1 MVSGQGH
8 KSLVV
13 VSVFNFISFASSES
27 VDSLFLS
34 SCVMAGIEDPGVVRI
49 PLNELQEQL
58 TCGKCHKLYTNPKT
72 LSCHHSFCQQCIEGL
87 PTIPTL
93 FVACPTC
100 HHHTELPDY
109 AGSAGLSVA
118 PQVTQLREVY
128 NEAKKQ
134 LGIVKCGGCSNPDA
148 SGYCKDCNVSLC
160 NECNDGHKRWGPFA
174 NHVIIS
180 LDEALVDQKA
190 VLSAVIE
197 RETEIREQAEEVK
210 GKIRSSV
217 RSVQDNLIRE
227 VDRIVASKLQLLEK
241 QKKEIF
247 NASHEVSQCKP
258 IVKADIQFVKSNK
271 SIDHHIGSVVTCT
284 RLECKV
290 KIDIIKHIPKEKAI
304 SFELSIVLPDDE
316 SLLVIP
322 ASSLSL
328 NILPTSNIKP
338 HPVINAR
345 VIPTVKPEVYQVIC
359 TPVIRGHHQVN
370 VTALGVQLKESS
382 SFTIP
387 FNPYNIHVAPIRTI
401 DGVKRP
407 FGVAVNDD
415 GRIIVSELGANIVS
429 ILSNEGNKLKWFGEG
444 NNGITFLFNHGIDIS
459 EDGCILVADTN
470 NDRIQKIGMDGMPIK
485 SVGIHGNGTLQF
497 DRPTGVAVSR
507 KKERIYIT
515 EFRNHRIQVLN
526 YDLTF
531 CRTFGK
537 EGTGNGEFKNP
548 HDVAIDSEGFVYVAD
563 LSNHRIQKFTY
574 DGKYLLQFGVEGS
587 CPGQLKAPAGITTDN
602 TGLVYVIEQ
611 GNHRVSVFTGDGV
624 FVSSFG
630 KKGANEDQFNNP
642 IGITLGKDGFLYI
655 CDDGNKRLVVY

>member
-1 MVSGQGH
+1 M
-8 KSLVV
+8 
-13 VSVFNFISFASSES
+13 AS
-27 VDSLFLS
+27 
-34 SCVMAGIEDPGVVRI
+34 IEDPRVVRI

-72 LSCHHSFCQQCIEGL
+72 LSCHHSFCQQCIEEF

-100 HHHTELPDY
+100 HQHTELPDH
-109 AGSAGLSVA
+109 AGSAGFSVA

-148 SGYCKDCNVSLC
+148 SGYCKDCNMSLC
-160 NECNDGHKRWGPFA
+160 NECNDKHKRWGPFA
-174 NHVIIS
+174 NHVIMS
-180 LDEALVDQKA
+180 LDEALVDQKVSSCYNM
-190 VLSAVIE
+190 VLSAVIK
-197 RETEIREQAEEVK
+197 REAEIKEQAEEVK
-210 GKIRSSV
+210 EEIRSFVKSLMV
-217 RSVQDNLIRE
+217 SVQDNLIRE

-241 QKKEIF
+241 QKKESLTD
-247 NASHEVSQCKP
+247 SHEVNQREP
-258 IVKADIQFVKSNK
+258 IVKADIQFLKSKNE
-271 SIDHHIGSVVTCT
+271 SISHHVGSVFAG
-284 RLECKV
+284 LEECKV
-290 KIDIIKHIPKEKAI
+290 KEITTIKHIPKEKAI

-345 VIPTVKPEVYQVIC
+345 VIPTVKPGVYQVIC

-370 VTALGVQLKESS
+370 VTALGVQLKEPS

-387 FNPYNIHVAPIRTI
+387 FNPYDIAPIRTI
-401 DGVKRP
+401 YGVDRP
-407 FGVAVNDD
+407 YGVAVNSD
-415 GRIIVSELGANIVS
+415 GCIVVSENNPKIVSV
-429 ILSNEGNKLKWFGEG
+429 LSNEGNKLKSLGEG
-444 NNGITFLFNHGIDIS
+444 VNNITFAYNNSIDIG
-459 EDGCILVADTN
+459 EDGCILVADSR
-470 NDRIQKIGMDGMPIK
+470 DHKIQKISMNGYSGRFIK
-485 SVGIHGNGTLQF
+485 SVGRHGNGALQF
-497 DRPTGVAVSR
+497 YCPTCVVVSR
-507 KKERIYIT
+507 KKKRIYIADYN
-515 EFRNHRIQVLN
+515 NHRIQVLN

-587 CPGQLKAPAGITTDN
+587 GPGQLKVPAGITIDN
-602 TGLVYVIEQ
+602 TGLVYVMEY

-624 FVSSFG
+624 FVCSFG
-630 KKGANEDQFNNP
+630 EKGINEDQFSNP
-642 IGITLGKDGFLYI
+642 NIGITFDKDGFLYI
-655 CDDGNKRLVVY
+655 CDTSNNRLVVY